1 MSHCY
6 FTRTLRACKVLTM
19 AKRTQPERRAATR
32 GALLDAARAAF
43 SEKGFARAA
52 REDICARAGVS
63 RGALDHHFEGK
74 RGLFQAVFEELELE
88 QAKRIAAAASKHSD
102 PFEQLRAGARAYID
116 AASDPAIRQII
127 HIDARAALGFE
138 AWHAVHQR
146 YGVTLLESPLRA
158 LAAEPAAG
166 AQPPS
171 LALLAEML
179 LAALT
184 AAALHVA
191 RAPDSTKALD
201 EALSAIDV
209 MLRAITSSD
218 SAVER

>member
-1 MSHCY
+1 
-6 FTRTLRACKVLTM
+6 M
-19 AKRTQPERRAATR
+19 ATNDTKIMGIVGKGIGKTGIQFYCTQEAFFRQLPVVGRP
-32 GALLDAARAAF
+32 GA
-43 SEKGFARAA
+43 
-52 REDICARAGVS
+52 I
-63 RGALDHHFEGK
+63 
-74 RGLFQAVFEELELE
+74 
-88 QAKRIAAAASKHSD
+88 
-102 PFEQLRAGARAYID
+102 
-116 AASDPAIRQII
+116 
-127 HIDARAALGFE
+127 FE

-146 YGVTLLESPLRA
+146 YGVTLLEAPLRA

-171 LALLAEML
+171 LALIAEML

-191 RAPDSTKALD
+191 RAPDSTKSLD

>member
-1 MSHCY
+1 
-6 FTRTLRACKVLTM
+6 M
-19 AKRTQPERRAATR
+19 AKRTHAERRAATR

-43 SEKGFARAA
+43 SEQGFAGAA

-74 RGLFQAVFEELELE
+74 RGLFQAVFEELERE
-88 QAKRIAAAASKHSD
+88 QAERIAAAASKHSE
-102 PFEQLRAGARAYID
+102 PFEQMRAGARAYID

-127 HIDARAALGFE
+127 HMDARAALGFE

-146 YGVTLLESPLRA
+146 HGVTLLEAPLRA
-158 LAAEPAAG
+158 LRPEPAAG
-166 AQPPS
+166 TRPPS

-191 RAPDSTKALD
+191 RVPDSTESLD

-209 MLRAITSSD
+209 MLHAIASPD
-218 SAVER
+218 